1 MAVVETI
8 KIDGDTSDFVQEVAK
23 ANKAVENL
31 NESVNE
37 FSDDSSKAFSK
48 VAKNADKTT
57 KEVSKSESKVKSL
70 AGSLKTL
77 AIGALAVDKIGEAFL
92 SSQKAVDFLNTS
104 LNRVTGLLG
113 VVFKALSGDITS
125 FDGLLK
131 AIVGV
136 NVAAGQ
142 LVELEKAANAAEV
155 DRQRIQLKGQKDA
168 EVQRQIRDNVNK
180 NLTEREA
187 ANTRL
192 NNVLKEQI
200 KDEEAQVEIQLKYL
214 DLKRQ
219 LQPTQENELA
229 YQSKSIELLDIQE
242 RILGQQSEFQANILG
257 LQQERLDI
265 TNQQTELDGV
275 SLERTGQL
283 FDNFKSNAETVLN
296 DVDVATRLSARERL
310 RIEAKYYEDAYKLRR
325 KSIDSQIAELE
336 RQGKTETA
344 LYTQLLTQRQD
355 LDNAYLDFK
364 KDNNEA
370 TTQLDLDAFLQSLDL
385 AQQAFL
391 AFSDLY
397 AALATNGEE
406 NAERAFKVN
415 KSLQLANAI
424 VNTASGIISAY
435 SNPVDVASGVAFAK
449 SAVIAATGT
458 AQIATIA
465 KTRFVPDAETP
476 QQSEFS
482 TSSQPANFNI
492 VSRSGNNI
500 LMESIASQFAKPM
513 KAYVVS
519 GEVISGTELDRRRIR
534 TATFG

>member
-131 AIVGV
+131 AIVAA
-136 NVAAGQ
+136 NTAAGE
-142 LVELEKAANAAEV
+142 LVDLEKAANAAEV
-155 DRQRIQLKGQKDA
+155 ERQRIQLQGQKNA
-168 EVQRQIRDNVNK
+168 EIERQKRDDINR
-180 NLTEREA
+180 NLTEREK
-187 ANTRL
+187 ANIKL
-192 NNVLKEQI
+192 NSILNQQI

-265 TNQQTELDGV
+265 TNQQTELDSV

-336 RQGKTETA
+336 RQSKTETA

-424 VNTASGIISAY
+424 VNTASGIVSAY
-435 SNPVDVASGVAFAK
+435 SNPLDVASGIAFAK

-492 VSRSGNNI
+492 VSKSGNNI

>member
-104 LNRVTGLLG
+104 LNRVTGLIG

-131 AIVGV
+131 AIVDV
-136 NVAAGQ
+136 NTAAGK
-142 LVELEKAANAAEV
+142 LTDLEIAANAAEV
-155 DRQRIQLKGQKDA
+155 ERQRIQLQGQKNA
-168 EVQRQIRDNVNK
+168 EIERQKRDDINK
-180 NLTEREA
+180 NLTEREK
-187 ANTRL
+187 ANIKL
-192 NNVLKEQI
+192 NSILEQQI
-200 KDEEAQVEIQLKYL
+200 KDEEAQVKIQLEYL
-214 DLKRQ
+214 DLKRK
-219 LQPTQENELA
+219 LQPIQENELA
-229 YQSKSIELLDIQE
+229 YQSKSIELIDIQE

-424 VNTASGIISAY
+424 VNTASGIVSAY
-435 SNPVDVASGVAFAK
+435 SNPLDVASGIAFAK

-482 TSSQPANFNI
+482 TNSQPANFNI
-492 VSRSGNNI
+492 VSKSGNNI
-500 LMESIASQFAKPM
+500 LMESIATQFAKPM

>member
-8 KIDGDTSDFVQEVAK
+8 KIDGDTSDFIQEVNK

-31 NESVNE
+31 NESVDE
-37 FSDDSSKAFSK
+37 FGADSSKAFSK

-57 KEVSKSESKVKSL
+57 KEVSKSESKVRSL

-77 AIGALAVDKIGEAFL
+77 AIGALAIDKIGEAFL
-92 SSQKAVDFLNTS
+92 SSQQAVDFLNTS
-104 LNRVTGLLG
+104 LNRVTGLIG

-125 FDGLLK
+125 FKGLVK
-131 AIVGV
+131 AIADV
-136 NVAAGQ
+136 NTESEK
-142 LVELEKAANAAEV
+142 LTELEKAANAAEV
-155 DRQRIQLKGQKDA
+155 ERQRIQLQGQKNA
-168 EVQRQIRDNVNK
+168 EVERQKRDDINR
-180 NLTEREA
+180 NLTEREK
-187 ANTRL
+187 ANTKL
-192 NNVLKEQI
+192 NSILKTQI
-200 KDEEAQVEIQLKYL
+200 IDEEAQVKIQLEYL
-214 DLKRQ
+214 DLKRK
-219 LQPTQENELA
+219 LQPIQDNELA

-296 DVDVATRLSARERL
+296 DVDVATRLSARDRL

-364 KDNNEA
+364 RDNNEA

-406 NAERAFKVN
+406 DAERAFKVN
-415 KSLQLANAI
+415 KALQLANAI
-424 VNTASGIISAY
+424 VNTASGIVSAY
-435 SNPVDVASGVAFAK
+435 SNPLDVASGIAFAK

-465 KTRFVPDAETP
+465 KTRFVPDSETT

-492 VSRSGNNI
+492 VSKSGNNI
-500 LMESIASQFAKPM
+500 LMESIASQFQKPM

-519 GEVISGTELDRRRIR
+519 GEVISGTQLDRRRIR

>member
-8 KIDGDTSDFVQEVAK
+8 KIDGDTSDFVQEVNK

-31 NESVNE
+31 NESVDE
-37 FSDDSSKAFSK
+37 FGADSSKAFSK

-57 KEVSKSESKVKSL
+57 KEVSKSEAKVKSL

-125 FDGLLK
+125 FDGLVK

-155 DRQRIQLKGQKDA
+155 ERQRIQLQGQKNA
-168 EVQRQIRDNVNK
+168 EVERQKRDDINR
-180 NLTEREA
+180 NLTEREK
-187 ANTRL
+187 ANNRL
-192 NNVLKEQI
+192 NSILKEQI
-200 KDEEAQVEIQLKYL
+200 SDEQAQVKIQLEYL

-296 DVDVATRLSARERL
+296 DVDVATRLSARDRL

-344 LYTQLLTQRQD
+344 LYAQLLTQRQD

-364 KDNNEA
+364 KDNTEEGN
-370 TTQLDLDAFLQSLDL
+370 QLDLDAFLQSLDL

-397 AALATNGEE
+397 AALATNEE
-406 NAERAFKVN
+406 EDAERAFKVN
-415 KSLQLANAI
+415 KALQLANAI
-424 VNTASGIISAY
+424 VNTASGIVSAY
-435 SNPVDVASGVAFAK
+435 SNPVDVASGIAFAK

-465 KTRFVPDAETP
+465 KTRFVPDSETT

-492 VSRSGNNI
+492 VSKSGNNI
-500 LMESIASQFAKPM
+500 LMESIASQFQKPM

-519 GEVISGTELDRRRIR
+519 GEVISGTQLDRRRIR

>member
-8 KIDGDTSDFVQEVAK
+8 KIDGDTSDFVQEVNK

-31 NESVNE
+31 NESVDE
-37 FSDDSSKAFSK
+37 FGADSSKAFSK

-57 KEVSKSESKVKSL
+57 KEVSKSEAKVKSL

-77 AIGALAVDKIGEAFL
+77 AIGALAIDKIGEAFL
-92 SSQKAVDFLNTS
+92 SSQQAVDFLNTS
-104 LNRVTGLLG
+104 LNRVTGLIG

-125 FDGLLK
+125 FKGLVK
-131 AIVGV
+131 AIADV
-136 NVAAGQ
+136 NTESEK
-142 LVELEKAANAAEV
+142 LTELEKAANAAEV
-155 DRQRIQLKGQKDA
+155 ERQRIQLQGQKNA
-168 EVQRQIRDNVNK
+168 EVERQKRDDINR
-180 NLTEREA
+180 NLTEREK
-187 ANTRL
+187 ANNSL
-192 NNVLKEQI
+192 NSILKTQI
-200 KDEEAQVEIQLKYL
+200 IDEEAQVKIQLEYL
-214 DLKRQ
+214 DLKRK
-219 LQPTQENELA
+219 LQPIQENELA

-265 TNQQTELDGV
+265 TNQQTERDGV

-296 DVDVATRLSARERL
+296 DVDVATRLSARDRL

-364 KDNNEA
+364 RDNNEA

-406 NAERAFKVN
+406 GAEKAFKVN
-415 KSLQLANAI
+415 KALQLANAI
-424 VNTASGIISAY
+424 VNTASGIVSAY
-435 SNPVDVASGVAFAK
+435 SNPLDVASGIAFAK

-465 KTRFVPDAETP
+465 KTRFVPDSETT

-492 VSRSGNNI
+492 VSKSGNNI
-500 LMESIASQFAKPM
+500 LMESIASQFQKPM

>member
-8 KIDGDTSDFVQEVAK
+8 KIDGDTSDFVQEVNK

-31 NESVNE
+31 NESVDE
-37 FSDDSSKAFSK
+37 FGADSSKAFSK

-168 EVQRQIRDNVNK
+168 EVQRQIRDNVNR
-180 NLTEREA
+180 NLSEREA
-187 ANTRL
+187 ANIRL
-192 NNVLKEQI
+192 NSILKQQIIDEQ
-200 KDEEAQVEIQLKYL
+200 AQVQIQLDYL
-214 DLKRQ
+214 DLKRE

-265 TNQQTELDGV
+265 TNQQTERDGV

-296 DVDVATRLSARERL
+296 DVDVATRLSARDRL

-325 KSIDSQIAELE
+325 KSIDFQIAELE

-344 LYTQLLTQRQD
+344 LYAQLLTQRQD

-364 KDNNEA
+364 KDNTEEGN
-370 TTQLDLDAFLQSLDL
+370 QLDLDAFLQSLDL

-406 NAERAFKVN
+406 DAERAFKVN
-415 KSLQLANAI
+415 KALQLANAI
-424 VNTASGIISAY
+424 VNTASGIVSAY
-435 SNPVDVASGVAFAK
+435 SNPVDVASGIAFAK

-465 KTRFVPDAETP
+465 KTRFVPDSETP

-500 LMESIASQFAKPM
+500 LMESIASQFQKPM

-519 GEVISGTELDRRRIR
+519 GEVISGTQLDRRRIR